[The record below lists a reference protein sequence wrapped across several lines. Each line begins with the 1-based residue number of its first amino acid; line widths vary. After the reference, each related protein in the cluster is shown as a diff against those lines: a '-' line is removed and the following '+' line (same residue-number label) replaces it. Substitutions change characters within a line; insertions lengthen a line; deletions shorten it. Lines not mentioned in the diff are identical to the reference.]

1 MTRNETLQKINA
13 AIEAIDQYRD
23 QGLNEST
30 HSFELLEIRQVRTAA
45 LKFIVE
51 AKTIGAAGDVCPSC
65 GGSGRV

>member
-1 MTRNETLQKINA
+1 MTRSETLRKINA

-23 QGLNEST
+23 QGLNESKY
-30 HSFELLEIRQVRTAA
+30 SFEQQEIDDVRTAA

-51 AKTIGAAGDVCPSC
+51 AKTIGAAGDVCGTC